1 MSRLTALPTITDDS
15 SLGGT
20 VIERSVKFNADDA
33 SEFTKTFSSSG
44 DRKRWTWS
52 AWIKLKGFATKQT
65 VFSAGSGSNFTS
77 ISFTTD
83 GEFNYKR
90 KIGGSNDALLT
101 TNGLFRDTNS
111 WYHFVVYEDAQ
122 NTVSKFYVN
131 GSEITDLDTSNG
143 GQPSDVS
150 GFMGSNVE
158 HLIGQAV
165 NISSEDF
172 GGYVADMHFI
182 DGQALDPS
190 HFGYTETQT
199 GIWRPKKFIPEKIN
213 SGKTW
218 SAGGTVSYDNIV
230 SGSITDVFDGS
241 TDTALTVNKTGT
253 GWFASNYFQLSSI
266 NVVASKV
273 GVIVSNCNTDLT
285 VRVNGSLVGT
295 IAGGDIV
302 NDNPKHFEFTF
313 TETLVTT
320 INVLR
325 AGSDSGWQIYA
336 LSLNGVKLI
345 NGNKSNIGVNGF
357 HLDFSDNT
365 SVTTL
370 GIDKSNNGND
380 FTPANLSVGSGIS
393 DCSMLDTPTNNF
405 PTINHLLKGPRD
417 AGTDGVS
424 YFNQGNLGVNFAGSG
439 DDAAASMSV
448 SSGRWYHE
456 VKLINSQNQGAGWTL
471 LDNFSRCDDTIG
483 GTTGGIVNSDAFYGV
498 AEESTGSLI
507 VNNGSTSASSEQFAD
522 NDIIGFAFNVDN
534 GTLAIYRNGTL
545 ISTLTGIT
553 AGTSVSGITSSF
565 VPIVGDDSST
575 DAQFEMNFGQH
586 SFSYTPPAGYK
597 KLCSRN
603 LSPSSDDQLI
613 LRPKKHFGVLTYT
626 GNGGDQSVT
635 GLEFQPDLVWIKRR
649 SGTNSHQ
656 VYDSVRGAGKNIRY
670 DLTDAEA
677 DVTHFVRFDPG
688 GFTLANGANAHNASS
703 QTYAAFCWK
712 AGGASVSNTDGS
724 VTSTVSVNKKA
735 GFSIVTWTGTGS
747 AITVGHG
754 LDRAPEVYF
763 LKSRTT
769 SGDNFLAY
777 YTIWDGSHDFLKLN
791 STASK
796 GDSSYDPPSNTVLYR
811 GTGDANNE
819 NMLAHCWH
827 SVPGYSKF
835 GLYEGSGVE
844 NGPYVELGFKP
855 AFVMTKAHYGVSVS
869 GTNSNAC
876 HWSVF
881 DNARDVD
888 NPVRSTFI
896 LTTASESTNNWID
909 FTSSGFKLRTDSVH
923 RNGKRLNYLYMA
935 FAEQPSMTPFGT
947 YPNAR

>member
-20 VIERSVKFNADDA
+20 VIERSVKFNADDS

-77 ISFTTD
+77 ISFTAD

-101 TNGLFRDTNS
+101 TNSLFRDTNS

-158 HLIGQAV
+158 HLIGQAA
-165 NISSEDF
+165 NLNTEDF

-218 SAGGTVSYDNIV
+218 SFGGTVSYDNIV

-241 TDTALTVNKTGT
+241 TDTALTVNKTGS
-253 GWFASNYFQLSSI
+253 GWFASNHFQLSSI

-273 GVIVSNCNTDLT
+273 GVIVSNCSTDLT
-285 VRVNGSLVGT
+285 VRVNGSIVGT

-380 FTPANLSVGSGIS
+380 FTTANLSVGSGIS

-456 VKLINSQNQGAGWTL
+456 VKLTNSQNQGAGWTL
-471 LDNFSRCDDTIG
+471 LDNFSRCDSTIG
-483 GTTGGIVNSDAFYGV
+483 GTTGGIVNTDAFYGV
-498 AEESTGSLI
+498 SEESTGSLI

-553 AGTSVSGITSSF
+553 AGTSSSGISSSF

-575 DAQFEMNFGQH
+575 DATFEMNFGQH

-603 LSPSSDDQLI
+603 LSPNSDDQLI
-613 LRPKKHFGVLTYT
+613 LRPKKHFGAIAYT
-626 GNGGDQSVT
+626 GEGGTQSVT
-635 GLEFQPDLVWIKRR
+635 GLEFQPDLVWIRR
-649 SGTNSHQ
+649 RNSTNSHQ
-656 VYDSVRGAGKNIRY
+656 VYDSVRGPTKNIRY
-670 DLTDAEA
+670 DLTNAEA
-677 DVTHFVRFDPG
+677 DTTNFVRFDPG
-688 GFTLANGANAHNASS
+688 GFTLANGSNAHNADGSS
-703 QTYAAFCWK
+703 YVAWCWK
-712 AGGASVSNTDGS
+712 GGDAAVTNNDGNR
-724 VTSTVSVNKKA
+724 TSTISVNKKA
-735 GFSIVTWTGTGS
+735 GFSIVTWTGNGS
-747 AITVGHG
+747 DGQTIGHG

-769 SGDNFLAY
+769 TGDNYFFY
-777 YTIWDGSHDFLKLN
+777 HTFFNGSHDFLKL
-791 STASK
+791 SGLAAS

-835 GLYEGSGVE
+835 GIYEGSGSS

-855 AFVMTKAHYGVSVS
+855 AFLLTKAHT
-869 GTNSNAC
+869 GTNANTYN
-876 HWSVF
+876 WSLY
-881 DNARDVD
+881 DSARDVD
-888 NPVRSTFI
+888 NPVIKAFYLSNAAE
-896 LTTASESTNNWID
+896 LSVSAGLVD
-909 FTSSGFKLRTDSVH
+909 FTSSGFKIRTTSNM
-923 RNGKRLNYLYMA
+923 RNAKGVIYVYMA
-935 FAEQPSMTPFGT
+935 FAEQPSITPFGT